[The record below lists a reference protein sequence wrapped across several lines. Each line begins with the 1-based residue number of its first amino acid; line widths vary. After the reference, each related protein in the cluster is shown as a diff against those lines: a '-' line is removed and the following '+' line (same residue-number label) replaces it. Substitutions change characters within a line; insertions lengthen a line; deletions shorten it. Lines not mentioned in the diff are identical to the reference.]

1 MSSAVRKSRKR
12 PVALFL
18 PSLGYRLYASLA
30 VVESI
35 TGRAPVARP
44 LPPCVRA
51 GCKCA
56 GVVYKD
62 MAVFKGVQ
70 VRVWVEPEA
79 EASAEAAPE
88 AAPEAGL
95 EAATRLVAQQVV
107 HWFSNCKPTVRY
119 GTSECTCCHRLDIY
133 VVIV

>member
-1 MSSAVRKSRKR
+1 M
-12 PVALFL
+12 ALFL

-79 EASAEAAPE
+79 EAAPE
-88 AAPEAGL
+88 AATKA
-95 EAATRLVAQQVV
+95 ATAAAVATRLVAQQVV

-119 GTSECTCCHRLDIY
+119 GTSECTCCHRLGIY